1 MATKIEKEILLG
13 KIKGDMR
20 TVNFTQ
26 MIHDQQQFVR
36 NAQKLAGSKPSKVED
51 AYIAE
56 QKAKLAQL
64 EDIVKQ
70 WIWEAYPDDEEIA
83 KKTMYWGELVCN
95 FEIEV
100 LVKIR

>member
-1 MATKIEKEILLG
+1 MATKIEKEVLLG

-26 MIHDQQQFVR
+26 MILAQQEFVSK
-36 NAQKLAGSKPSKVED
+36 AQKLAGSTPSKVEKD
-51 AYIAE
+51 YIAE

-64 EDIVKQ
+64 EDIVKH
-70 WIWEAYPDDEEIA
+70 WIWEVYSDDPEIA

-100 LVKIR
+100 LVKMR